1 MFSKIE
7 EFCKKR
13 LGLLYSMFHFS
24 DAYIFYWLID
34 CVKSFDSSAYS
45 FSFYT
50 QMFVYSF
57 IFPRKVIPSNC
68 WPKIVKLDL
77 PWIGFFFLL
86 MLFSL
91 VYLTVLLVSPDVV
104 YSQFWGCSKLSFRF
118 VSFFFLL
125 KYFLTQIQQTL
136 FSILWISIFQ
146 LFFRM

>member
-1 MFSKIE
+1 MQEKVGPTI
-7 EFCKKR
+7 
-13 LGLLYSMFHFS
+13 FHVSFFWRV
-24 DAYIFYWLID
+24 YIFYWLID

-57 IFPRKVIPSNC
+57 IFHRKVIPSNC
-68 WPKIVKLDL
+68 WPKIVKLNL

-104 YSQFWGCSKLSFRF
+104 YSQFWGCPKLSFRF